1 MQQYKEI
8 QKTTLSR
15 HINSV
20 TTHKILDIIENDLI
34 VQLWPN
40 SDKTDK
46 IKVSAPLEYKKGE
59 FIDLQVIRTN
69 KNSYSVMLIGH
80 TPPQFCPVTETGGN
94 VCIS

>member
-20 TTHKILDIIENDLI
+20 TAHKILDIIENDLI

-80 TPPQFCPVTETGGN
+80 TPEVFAPINKEN
-94 VCIS
+94 VGIS